1 MTSTALVGEDA
12 DAASVPFPV
21 FSDSMDD
28 EVRKA
33 LPTAPESLAFDLGR
47 WLVECSPPEAPLVK
61 EASDVKEEFDCDA
74 PSKGWRRI
82 SKYAR
87 CSLPRPDDKKAT
99 TAPSTDIVERRKRL
113 LDAAASLGAEHDSL
127 VQEARGR
134 LGRRLRGSSV
144 AAPFRFNRRKLQAH
158 LRDEPMRAYVHYSQ
172 PAA

>member
-1 MTSTALVGEDA
+1 
-12 DAASVPFPV
+12 
-21 FSDSMDD
+21 MDD

-61 EASDVKEEFDCDA
+61 EEASEVKEEFDCDA
-74 PSKGWRRI
+74 PSKGFRRI
-82 SKYAR
+82 AHYAR
-87 CSLPRPDDKKAT
+87 CRLPRPDDKKAT
-99 TAPSTDIVERRKRL
+99 TAPAADVVERRKRL

-134 LGRRLRGSSV
+134 LRRQLARELQSL
-144 AAPFRFNRRKLQAH
+144 APFRFNRRKLQAH